1 MFAVHCGF
9 YGQRPGQSPVPH
21 GCVMRA
27 KWVKSALVLAAALSL
42 GACGLAKLAYQQ
54 ADWLFTDRV
63 AELAGIEGDARSA
76 LQQRVAK
83 VHQWHRTNELPAY
96 AKLMDDVVVAV
107 DRGMSKTD
115 AAALYERG
123 RGYYR
128 ELAAELVMAAGP
140 TLSSLSPE
148 QVIVFEDNLETDN
161 ESYKERFA
169 AATLEARREARRE
182 RVLERVEQFVDDIS
196 ESQREMVFKYSDA
209 FPDSG
214 PLWYDYR
221 LAQQI
226 RVLRVLREQQ
236 GEQAVLDTLR
246 RWYVEGADRGPRLQ
260 AMTVQLEDNLAAM
273 VAGLVASLS
282 AEQRAGLKET
292 LSDYATLAREL
303 AAGD

>member
-1 MFAVHCGF
+1 M
-9 YGQRPGQSPVPH
+9 QS
-21 GCVMRA
+21 
-27 KWVKSALVLAAALSL
+27 KWLKCTLVLVGAISL

-63 AELAGIEGDARSA
+63 AELVGIEGEARSA
-76 LQQRVAK
+76 LQERVVK
-83 VHQWHRTNELPAY
+83 VHKWHQTTELPAY
-96 AKLMDDVVVAV
+96 ASLLDDVVTAV
-107 DRGMSKTD
+107 DRGMSKAD
-115 AAALYERG
+115 AAALYDRG

-128 ELAAELVMAAGP
+128 RLAAELVTATGP

-148 QVIVFEDNLETDN
+148 QVVVFEDNLEADN

-169 AATLEARREARRE
+169 AATVEARREARRE
-182 RVLERVEQFVDDIS
+182 RVLERVEQFVDDLS
-196 ESQREMVFKYSDA
+196 ESQRALVYKYSDA

-236 GEQAVLDTLR
+236 GEQAVLDALR

-260 AMTVQLEDNLAAM
+260 AMTAQLEDNLAAL

-282 AEQRAGLKET
+282 FEQRAGLRET
-292 LSDYATLAREL
+292 LSEYAALAREL